1 MLALPA
7 PLLLAPTSPQTLWC
21 YRSLQPVPTGT
32 PQDVKPCG
40 LCERSWRLCPGG
52 ACCLGLLGQQRRADG
67 VAQPGGFESRRS
79 QSGAQRAWILWF
91 QPGGS
96 QLEGVQSGA
105 PNPGFPS
112 PRVSM
117 GGSQPGGPGAA
128 GRGSV
133 GGALR
138 ALWAVP
144 SGQAPP
150 PGQSWP
156 VRVSR
161 VFTNPPGSW
170 PRPEP
175 ISDGFMHHSQSASPA
190 CFLVLCGLQPIRAR
204 RKTRS
209 SPPLSLPITA
219 CAVAVAQS
227 ALPFLHAGSGR
238 QGAGWRRGAVAA
250 RHFRCQAAA
259 GAERGRAGPG
269 PGPWV
274 SEG

>member
-21 YRSLQPVPTGT
+21 YQSLQPVPTGT
-32 PQDVKPCG
+32 PQDMKPCG
-40 LCERSWRLCPGG
+40 LCERSWGLCPGG

-91 QPGGS
+91 QPGRS

-117 GGSQPGGPGAA
+117 RGSQSGGPGAA

-156 VRVSR
+156 VRISR

-175 ISDGFMHHSQSASPA
+175 ISDGFMAP
-190 CFLVLCGLQPIRAR
+190 QPISFPCLPPSPLRAPTNQSPSQNPVQPSALSSNHRLRCGR
-204 RKTRS
+204 RPIS
-209 SPPLSLPITA
+209 AAVSPCWQRPAGGGLAAGGGGGASLP
-219 CAVAVAQS
+219 V
-227 ALPFLHAGSGR
+227 PGGRRSG
-238 QGAGWRRGAVAA
+238 A
-250 RHFRCQAAA
+250 RP
-259 GAERGRAGPG
+259 GRAGPG
-269 PGPWV
+269 AMG
-274 SEG
+274 E